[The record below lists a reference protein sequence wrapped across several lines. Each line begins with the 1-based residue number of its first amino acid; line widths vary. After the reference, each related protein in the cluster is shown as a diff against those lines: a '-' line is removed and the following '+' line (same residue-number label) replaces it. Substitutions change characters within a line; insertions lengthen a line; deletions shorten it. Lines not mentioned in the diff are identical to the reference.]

1 MARQIDLRAIV
12 ADAGVAV
19 VAHVTLTYFA
29 VMRLN
34 EVHFDS
40 GTPVQGYGPG
50 FFRAGDRVVTGAMLI
65 LPGSPPQGWSGY
77 DDVEAV
83 LAAAGRIDVL
93 FVGTGA
99 DPGHPPAGFRA
110 AIEGAGV
117 GLEVMA
123 SPSACRSYNV
133 VLGEGRRVALAVLPV
148 IGEAR

>member
-1 MARQIDLRAIV
+1 MASQIDPWAS
-12 ADAGVAV
+12 AAGGDFAV
-19 VAHVTLTYFA
+19 VAPRTLTYF
-29 VMRLN
+29 VGMRLN

-83 LAAAGRIDVL
+83 LAVAGRIDVL

-99 DPGHPPAGFRA
+99 EPGHPPVGFRA

-123 SPSACRSYNV
+123 SPPACRSY
-133 VLGEGRRVALAVLPV
+133 
-148 IGEAR
+148 